1 MSKQRRTLLRELLAE
16 APYPV
21 LGIDRLGAVVWA
33 NSAAIGAFHAH
44 GPLVGMR
51 LLGPA
56 RGALLPAGAG
66 NLKAWLAGRLYPVTA
81 AVLSDAGAPD
91 TFLSVPFRAPQ
102 DSGAALAVLLIR
114 IGDSRDAAHSEGE
127 PGAQAIDSRPFLT
140 HATHTRTDALAA
152 LTSRER
158 QIVIQLLDGSRT
170 TLIAEE
176 FRISV
181 NTVRNHLKSIFR
193 KLGVNSQAQ
202 LVRVLRQPRA

>member
-1 MSKQRRTLLRELLAE
+1 LSKQRRTHLRELLAE

-33 NSAAIGAFHAH
+33 NSPAVGVFQTQ
-44 GPLVGMR
+44 GPLVGKR

-56 RGALLPAGAG
+56 RGALLPFGGG
-66 NLKAWLAGRLYPVTA
+66 NLKAWLAGRLYPITA
-81 AVLSDAGAPD
+81 EWFSEPGAPD
-91 TFLSVPFRAPQ
+91 TFLSVPFHAPAE
-102 DSGAALAVLLIR
+102 SGAALAVLLIR
-114 IGDSRDAAHSEGE
+114 VRETRDAAWSEEDASGTVVD
-127 PGAQAIDSRPFLT
+127 GRPF
-140 HATHTRTDALAA
+140 APQATRTRADALAA

>member
-1 MSKQRRTLLRELLAE
+1 LLAE

-21 LGIDRLGAVVWA
+21 LGIERLGAVVWA
-33 NSAAIGAFHAH
+33 NSAAIDAFHAH
-44 GPLVGMR
+44 GPLVGKR

-56 RGALLPAGAG
+56 RGALLPAGAS
-66 NLKAWLAGRLYPVTA
+66 NLKAWLAGRLYPITA
-81 AVLSDAGAPD
+81 AALSDNAGAPD
-91 TFLSVPFRAPQ
+91 TFLSVPFRAPP

-127 PGAQAIDSRPFLT
+127 PGAQAIDSRPFPT

>member
-1 MSKQRRTLLRELLAE
+1 LSKQGRTHLREMLAA

-33 NSAAIGAFHAH
+33 NSAAVAAFPAQ
-44 GPLVGMR
+44 GPLVGKR

-56 RGALLPAGAG
+56 HGALLPIGAG
-66 NLKAWLAGRLYPVTA
+66 SLKAWLAGRLHPVS
-81 AVLSDAGAPD
+81 AVWLSETGAPD
-91 TFLSVPFRAPQ
+91 AFLSVPFRAPAE
-102 DSGAALAVLLIR
+102 SGAALAVLLIR
-114 IGDSRDAAHSEGE
+114 VRETRDAALPDAETSDAEVDG
-127 PGAQAIDSRPFLT
+127 RPFVPSS
-140 HATHTRTDALAA
+140 TRTRADSLAA